1 MRWGKG
7 SERGR
12 WIEQLRQTGGKK
24 VAEGGRVRPCS
35 ERGQPG
41 EPHSLS
47 FSFLHPP
54 LPPFLPSFLAPS
66 PSPGTLTP
74 EAEMAIQ
81 SRGEVRS
88 MEEGWGAVDE
98 DLSSLS
104 SPPIPCTMFL
114 KMKVFYIRC
123 RWETAKTQIPEPLNQ
138 ISKGALES
146 AF

>member
-1 MRWGKG
+1 
-7 SERGR
+7 
-12 WIEQLRQTGGKK
+12 
-24 VAEGGRVRPCS
+24 
-35 ERGQPG
+35 
-41 EPHSLS
+41 
-47 FSFLHPP
+47 
-54 LPPFLPSFLAPS
+54 
-66 PSPGTLTP
+66 
-74 EAEMAIQ
+74 MAIQ